1 MCKYVSCNIFQWNC
15 DENFSET
22 APICTFNS
30 RFIFFWIFEIS
41 CFQNTFK
48 LSTHF
53 KGQVMLPAYCCQDLL
68 LDSDEGE
75 VCGDFC
81 KLIVAATSDQE
92 DPHWSRNR
100 EVCRWWGSGGKMSN
114 VDAENAPCTPGWKGA
129 KKIVIT
135 SGGIFDTFS
144 NPSDRIKR

>member
-1 MCKYVSCNIFQWNC
+1 MSAATFFQWNC

-22 APICTFNS
+22 APICTFNVNS
-30 RFIFFWIFEIS
+30 RFIFFEFFKS
-41 CFQNTFK
+41 PVFK

-92 DPHWSRNR
+92 DPH
-100 EVCRWWGSGGKMSN
+100 
-114 VDAENAPCTPGWKGA
+114 
-129 KKIVIT
+129 
-135 SGGIFDTFS
+135 
-144 NPSDRIKR
+144 